1 MFPET
6 PCRRIPKNL
15 GDSSN
20 RQVAERGKGDIR
32 DKSRMPATFLALDS
46 LLFTLSPSPA
56 PSAELPSVA
65 RVRDTYGSGNPPLHP
80 ESAKLAPL
88 LIGPATRRPWLW
100 AAKSPDPTRAPMPR
114 ADRSSTQFCDSFPA
128 KQRDSRGT
136 RNKRGTKISRASR
149 KSSRSEGG
157 KGW

>member
-1 MFPET
+1 LSKNPQKLGRFIQPPSSGERQ
-6 PCRRIPKNL
+6 RRRT
-15 GDSSN
+15 
-20 RQVAERGKGDIR
+20 RQVENARHFSG
-32 DKSRMPATFLALDS
+32 SVLCTLYS
-46 LLFTLSPSPA
+46 LLCLRLRCRVPT
-56 PSAELPSVA
+56 VA
-65 RVRDTYGSGNPPLHP
+65 RVRDTYGSGNPQLHP
-80 ESAKLAPL
+80 ESAKIAPL

-100 AAKSPDPTRAPMPR
+100 AAKYPDPTRAPMPR

-128 KQRDSRGT
+128 KQRDSRGI